1 MSVSLCMIVKNEE
14 ENLVRCLDSIEG
26 LVGEIILVDT
36 GSTDRT
42 VPIARHYGAKVFRR
56 PWSGSFSEARNF
68 ALSKAT
74 GTWILIMDADDEL
87 EPGDRG
93 ALLELVRDPD
103 GASEVYCGRT
113 LSYSG
118 DRADCS
124 NILVTMTVRL
134 IRNGRGYFYR
144 GRVHEQLTGAGGPP
158 GMTATEIRFYH
169 YGYLSSEIEKK
180 EKHRRNIELI
190 RRELED
196 DPENGFMQFNL
207 GNEYLTVG
215 KAEEA
220 MDCYRDS
227 YRTLEPSLG
236 YGSMLLTRMILC
248 CEQLGRT
255 GEQCR
260 YIQEGLALYPE
271 LPDFEYL
278 RASMFQRHGKLL
290 KAIRSYRKCVRMGPP
305 PPDGNSVLGV
315 STFKPHDRLAALYER
330 LGERKL
336 ALRHCREAI
345 RCNPNDREAFS
356 RMINL
361 LQEEGCGPDRLESR
375 LLRMAEKDVCPM
387 LILSDLFYDRRMFR
401 QAMQFSIRAKRLAP
415 ECPAACYGEGIC
427 RFFLGQYRRAFRCL
441 EAAPCRR
448 TSGAAFF
455 RQLCVLLGPAE
466 LRRNTGKFGPELE
479 RPDCLVAAAFRP
491 LLKGEP
497 CAPLPAGEEVS
508 QEYLDSLFGLLEIL
522 LRAGLLN
529 EFLKAL
535 ELLKPIRGDGI
546 LLRLGKLYCKYGYAK
561 LASHELERA
570 ICAGDQ
576 VDAEG
581 FSILSRIR
589 AAEAGQGRGR
599 SGAATRD

>member
-1 MSVSLCMIVKNEE
+1 MSVSLCMIVKDEE
-14 ENLVRCLDSIEG
+14 ENLIRCLNSIEG
-26 LVGEIILVDT
+26 LVSEIILVDT
-36 GSTDRT
+36 GSTDHT
-42 VPIARHYGAKVFRR
+42 VPIALQYGAKVFRR

-74 GTWILIMDADDEL
+74 GTWILMMDADDEL
-87 EPGDRG
+87 EPGDRD
-93 ALLELVRDPD
+93 ALLGLVRESD
-103 GASEVYCGRT
+103 GTPEVYCGKT

-124 NILVTMTVRL
+124 NILVTMTIRL

-144 GRVHEQLTGAGGPP
+144 GRVHEQLAGTEGPP
-158 GMTATEIRFYH
+158 NLTATEIRFYH
-169 YGYLSSEIEKK
+169 YGYLASEIKKK
-180 EKHRRNIELI
+180 EKHRRNMKLI

-207 GNEYLTVG
+207 GNEYLTIG
-215 KAEEA
+215 KTEEA
-220 MDCYRDS
+220 MKCYQGS
-227 YRTLEPSLG
+227 YRTLEPSMG

-255 GEQCR
+255 EEQCLYLR
-260 YIQEGLALYPE
+260 EGLSLYPE

-290 KAIRSYRKCVRMGPP
+290 KAIRSYQKCIRIGPP

-356 RMINL
+356 RAFDL
-361 LQEEGCGPDRLESR
+361 LQEEGCEPDRLKSR
-375 LLRMAEKDVCPM
+375 LLRLAGKDVCPM

-401 QAMQFSIRAKRLAP
+401 QAMQFAVRAKQLAP
-415 ECPAACYGEGIC
+415 ECPAACYNEGIC
-427 RFFLGQYRRAFRCL
+427 RFFLGQYRQALRCL
-441 EAAPCRR
+441 RKVPCGQTRD
-448 TSGAAFF
+448 AAFF
-455 RQLCVLLGPAE
+455 RLLCVLLGPAGV
-466 LRRNTGKFGPELE
+466 RRHAGKFEPELE
-479 RPDCLVAAAFRP
+479 EPDRHVAADFRS

-497 CAPLPAGEEVS
+497 RAPFSAGEEVP

-535 ELLKPIRGDGI
+535 QLLNPMKGDGI
-546 LLRLGKLYCKYGYAK
+546 LLRLGKLYDKYGYFK
-561 LASHELERA
+561 LAYHELERA
-570 ICAGDQ
+570 VRTGDRI
-576 VDAEG
+576 DAEG
-581 FSILSRIR
+581 FSILSRIQ
-589 AAEAGQGRGR
+589 AAG
-599 SGAATRD
+599 TRD